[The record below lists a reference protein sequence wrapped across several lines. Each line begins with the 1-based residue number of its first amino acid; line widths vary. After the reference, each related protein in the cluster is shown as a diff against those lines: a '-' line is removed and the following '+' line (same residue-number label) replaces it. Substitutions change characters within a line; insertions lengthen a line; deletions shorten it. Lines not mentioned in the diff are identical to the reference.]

1 MLLYM
6 YINVI
11 LNKKYLFTLPNS
23 VPLVPTS
30 TGSMKLV
37 AISAFVDLT
46 GCLPIILMSFLEQ

>member
-1 MLLYM
+1 M